1 MARLG
6 PNLLDPYTLS
16 RFPDDAFFQVYS
28 KQDPRTSE
36 VAVFPG
42 NIWRR
47 LTSYRLLNEHVVT
60 SLIAIIIGI
69 LGGYGA
75 VLFRYLIRG
84 VQFLFYQNSADF
96 LEFAADVPY
105 YLKIATPALA
115 GAIVGPLIY
124 FWAREAKGHGVPEVM
139 EAVAL
144 KGGVIRARVAFA
156 EILASA
162 ISIGGGGSVGR
173 EGPIAMIGSSVGST
187 VGQILRV
194 SQDRQRTFV
203 GCGAA
208 AGIAATFNAP
218 IAGVLFSLEILL
230 GDFGVSTFSPI
241 VLSSVAATIVSRFY
255 FGDFPAFVVPHY
267 EVVSL
272 WEYPLYFGLGILA
285 ALVGLV
291 FVITLYKTE
300 DLFDAIPIPE
310 YLKGIVGGALVGCI
324 LLVFPQVFGV
334 GYGAIDLSL
343 TNNLAT
349 SMLFIL
355 IFVKILATSVTIG
368 GGMCGGVF
376 APSLMIGAM
385 TGGWF
390 GQLMHSFFP
399 DITATG
405 GAYALVAMGAVV
417 AATTHA
423 PITAILILFEL
434 TSQYQIILPL
444 MIACITAA
452 LLAETLKK
460 GNIYTLKLLRR
471 GVELRMGR
479 ERGIL
484 RLLKVQDVALTQP
497 HVVPE
502 SMHLID
508 IIETFKRTN
517 ASYFQVIDDHNKLAG
532 IISFRDVRAVLQEE
546 ALGHLIIARDVATT
560 DVITVTPNETLEDVL
575 KKMSIKGISQLPV
588 VKVDDPKEV
597 IGVLEEKEVIA
608 TYNREVIAREVEAR

>member
-1 MARLG
+1 M
-6 PNLLDPYTLS
+6 
-16 RFPDDAFFQVYS
+16 
-28 KQDPRTSE
+28 
-36 VAVFPG
+36 AVFPG

-47 LTSYRLLNEHVVT
+47 FTSYRLLNEHVVT

-75 VLFRYLIRG
+75 VLFRLLIRG
-84 VQFLFYQNSADF
+84 VQFLFYQNSGDF
-96 LEFAADVPY
+96 LEFAAGVPY
-105 YLKIATPALA
+105 YLKIGLPALA
-115 GAIVGPLIY
+115 GAIVGPIIY

-144 KGGVIRARVAFA
+144 KGGIIRTRVAFVK
-156 EILASA
+156 ILASA

-173 EGPIAMIGSSVGST
+173 EGPIVQIGSSVGST

-241 VLSSVAATIVSRFY
+241 VLSSVAATIVSRYY

-285 ALVGLV
+285 ALVGLL
-291 FVITLYKTE
+291 FVVTLYKTE
-300 DLFDAIPIPE
+300 DLFDAVPIPE
-310 YLKGIVGGALVGCI
+310 YLKGIVGGALVGCMF
-324 LLVFPQVFGV
+324 LVFPHVFGV

-349 SMLFIL
+349 SMLFML
-355 IFVKILATSVTIG
+355 IFAKILATSITIG
-368 GGMCGGVF
+368 GGMSGGIF

-385 TGGWF
+385 AGGWF

-444 MIACITAA
+444 MISCITAA
-452 LLAETLKK
+452 LLAGTLKK
-460 GNIYTLKLLRR
+460 GNIYTIKLLRR

-484 RLLKVQDVALTQP
+484 RLLKVQDVTLTQP
-497 HVVPE
+497 HAVPE

-517 ASYFQVIDDHNKLAG
+517 ASYLQVIDDYNKLAG

-546 ALGHLIIARDVATT
+546 ALGYLIIARDVATT

-608 TYNREVIAREVEAR
+608 TYNREVIAREVDAS

>member
-1 MARLG
+1 
-6 PNLLDPYTLS
+6 
-16 RFPDDAFFQVYS
+16 
-28 KQDPRTSE
+28 
-36 VAVFPG
+36 
-42 NIWRR
+42 
-47 LTSYRLLNEHVVT
+47 
-60 SLIAIIIGI
+60 
-69 LGGYGA
+69 
-75 VLFRYLIRG
+75 
-84 VQFLFYQNSADF
+84 
-96 LEFAADVPY
+96 
-105 YLKIATPALA
+105 
-115 GAIVGPLIY
+115 
-124 FWAREAKGHGVPEVM
+124 
-139 EAVAL
+139 
-144 KGGVIRARVAFA
+144 
-156 EILASA
+156 
-162 ISIGGGGSVGR
+162 
-173 EGPIAMIGSSVGST
+173 MIGSSVGST

-300 DLFDAIPIPE
+300 DLFDSIPIPE
-310 YLKGIVGGALVGCI
+310 YLKGIVGGALVGCM
-324 LLVFPQVFGV
+324 LLVFPHVFGV

-349 SMLFIL
+349 SMLFML
-355 IFVKILATSVTIG
+355 IFVKILATSITIG
-368 GGMCGGVF
+368 GGMSGGIF

-385 TGGWF
+385 AGGWF

-444 MIACITAA
+444 MISCITAA
-452 LLAETLKK
+452 LLAGTLKK
-460 GNIYTLKLLRR
+460 GNIYTIKLLRR

-484 RLLKVQDVALTQP
+484 RLLKVQDVTLTQP
-497 HVVPE
+497 HTVPE

-517 ASYFQVIDDHNKLAG
+517 ASYLQVIDDHNKLAG

-546 ALGHLIIARDVATT
+546 ALGYLIIARDVATT
-560 DVITVTPNETLEDVL
+560 NVITVTPNETLEDVL

-588 VKVDDPKEV
+588 VKLDDPKEV

-608 TYNREVIAREVEAR
+608 TYNREVIAREVEAS